1 MTHGGDLDIAL
12 EKNSLRMATDG
23 TNRGR
28 KALEEMSEEEFYV
41 DLVRSGSSAGVT
53 GKFWRY

>member
-12 EKNSLRMATDG
+12 EKNSLRMATDW

-41 DLVRSGSSAGVT
+41 DLVR
-53 GKFWRY
+53 

>member
-12 EKNSLRMATDG
+12 EKNSLRMTTDG

-53 GKFWRY
+53 GRFWRY